1 MVAAMNDDRSGS
13 GRCEMVCMTVSRV
26 VLFWI
31 TLVAP
36 LLALAVVTFPPVD
49 SNAAFA
55 DETRDWGVEPTE
67 TLKGHP
73 YNVPTPRAI
82 PGARVISTLQLKALL
97 DAGDSV
103 VVIDVLNSRVRTT
116 VPGAYWM
123 PGAGNGR
130 FNEALTSAFAAAL
143 EILSL
148 GDKTRPLA
156 FLCVGSE
163 CWESYN
169 ATLRAVS
176 AGYTDVIWYRG
187 GSSAWASAGFP
198 REKPLQFEWTGGR
211 EMAQVAASL
220 SNFAARFQA
229 DGRNAR
235 AESLYTHALAL
246 REETLGLDHPAVADT
261 LSRLGGLYQLQGR
274 YSGAEPLYQ
283 RALSISEKA
292 FGPDDPGVGRMM
304 AKMAAL
310 YQVRGRY
317 GDAELF
323 YKRDVAIREKALGP
337 QHPDLVAALNRLGTL
352 HKAQGRYADAEAL
365 YRRAITIQK
374 QKSGVGD
381 FEIAR
386 TLNNMGEL
394 YAMQGRY
401 TEAEPAYRRALAIN
415 EAAGAEA
422 RELARTLGN
431 LALVARAQGRYSE
444 ADTLSA
450 RSQAIAEKA
459 RIAQPATIK

>member
-1 MVAAMNDDRSGS
+1 VAAQMNTARIERG
-13 GRCEMVCMTVSRV
+13 GRERCDVARMIRSRV
-26 VLFWI
+26 AFVCIALI
-31 TLVAP
+31 AP
-36 LLALAVVTFPPVD
+36 VIALAEITFPAVEPA
-49 SNAAFA
+49 STFA
-55 DETRDWGVEPTE
+55 SESKDWGVEPTAM
-67 TLKGHP
+67 LKGHP

-82 PGARVISTLQLKALL
+82 PGARVISTLQLMALL
-97 DAGDSV
+97 DAGDSM

-123 PGAGNGR
+123 PGAGNHR

-148 GDKTRPLA
+148 GDKTRPLV
-156 FLCVGSE
+156 FLCLGSE

-169 ATLRAVS
+169 AALHAVS

-198 REKPLQFEWTGGR
+198 LKKPLQFEWTGGR
-211 EMAQVAASL
+211 EMAQVATSL

-235 AESLYTHALAL
+235 AESLYRHALAI
-246 REETLGLDHPAVADT
+246 REETLGPDHTAVADT
-261 LSRLGGLYQLQGR
+261 LSSLGGLYQLQGR
-274 YSGAEPLYQ
+274 YSGAEPLYK

-292 FGPDDPGVGRMM
+292 FGPDDPAVGQMM

-310 YQVRGRY
+310 YQVLGRY
-317 GDAELF
+317 VDAESF

-337 QHPDLVAALNRLGTL
+337 QHPDLAAALNRLGAL

-365 YRRAITIQK
+365 YRRAITIQE
-374 QKSGVGD
+374 QKPGVGGL
-381 FEIAR
+381 EVAR

-401 TEAEPAYRRALAIN
+401 ADAESAYRRALGIT
-415 EAAGAEA
+415 EAAGAEE

-431 LALVARAQGRYSE
+431 LALAARAQGHYSE
-444 ADTLSA
+444 ADALFA
-450 RSQAIAEKA
+450 RSEAINKKV
-459 RIAQPATIK
+459 RQPK